1 MNFTNFG
8 RYILLLKSVFRRP
21 EKLKI
26 YLKEIAKQ
34 MDYVGVGSLGLIA
47 IISTFIGAVMTLQI
61 AFQLVSDF
69 IPKTI
74 IGSVNRDSSILE
86 LSPTISAIV
95 LAGKIGS
102 AISSEIGSMRV
113 TEQID
118 ALEIMG
124 INAPGYLILPKI
136 ISGITMVPMLV
147 IISMFLSI
155 TGGYIGGSISGAV
168 TPAEYIQGITT
179 DFNPYTITVAL
190 VKAFVF
196 GFIITSVPA
205 YEGFYVR
212 GGALEVSQA
221 STRAVVISCIS
232 ILVCDYL
239 VTQLLL

>member
-8 RYILLLKSVFRRP
+8 RYILLLKAVFRKP

-26 YLKEIAKQ
+26 YLKEMVNQ
-34 MDYVGVGSLGLIA
+34 MNYIGVGSLGLIA

-69 IPKTI
+69 IPKSV
-74 IGSVNRDSSILE
+74 IGAVNRDSSILE
-86 LSPTISAIV
+86 LSPTLSAIV

-102 AISSEIGSMRV
+102 AISSEIGTMRV

-124 INAPGYLILPKI
+124 INAPGYMILPKI
-136 ISGITMVPMLV
+136 ISGITMVPLLV
-147 IISMFLSI
+147 IFSMVLSI
-155 TGGYIGGSISGAV
+155 TGGYIGGTLSGAV
-168 TPAEYIQGITT
+168 TSNEYIQGITT
-179 DFNPYTITVAL
+179 DFNAYTITVAL

-205 YEGFYVR
+205 YEGFYVK
-212 GGALEVSQA
+212 GGAVEVSQA
-221 STRAVVISCIS
+221 STRAVVVSCIT
-232 ILVCDYL
+232 ILACDYI
-239 VTQLLL
+239 VTHLML

>member
-8 RYILLLKSVFRRP
+8 RYILLLRAAFKRP
-21 EKLKI
+21 EKWKI
-26 YLKEIAKQ
+26 YMKAIFQQ
-34 MDYVGVGSLGLIA
+34 MEFIGVGSLGLIS

-74 IGSVNRDSSILE
+74 IGSVNRNSSILE

-102 AISSEIGSMRV
+102 AISSEIGTMRV

-136 ISGITMVPMLV
+136 LAGITMVPVLV
-147 IISMFLSI
+147 IISMVL
-155 TGGYIGGSISGAV
+155 SISGGYLGGTLSGAV
-168 TPAEYIQGITT
+168 SPAEYIQGITT
-179 DFNPYTITVAL
+179 DFNPYTVNVAL

-205 YEGFYVR
+205 YEGFYVK
-212 GGALEVSQA
+212 GGALEVAQA
-221 STRAVVISCIS
+221 STRAVVVSCIS
-232 ILVCDYL
+232 ILACDYI
-239 VTQLLL
+239 VTQLML

>member
-8 RYILLLKSVFRRP
+8 KYILLLKAVFKKP
-21 EKLKI
+21 EKTKI
-26 YLKEIAKQ
+26 YLKAIFQQ
-34 MDYVGVGSLGLIA
+34 MNFIGVGSLGLIS

-61 AFQLVSDF
+61 AFQMVSDF
-69 IPKTI
+69 VPKAI

-102 AISSEIGSMRV
+102 AISSEIGTMRV

-124 INAPGYLILPKI
+124 INTPGYLILPKI
-136 ISGITMVPMLV
+136 IAGITMVPMLV
-147 IISMFLSI
+147 IVSMFLSI
-155 TGGYIGGSISGAV
+155 TGGYLGGTLSGAIS
-168 TPAEYIQGITT
+168 AADYMLGITT
-179 DFNPYTITVAL
+179 DFNPYTITVSL

-205 YEGFYVR
+205 YEGFYVK
-212 GGALEVSQA
+212 GGALEVAQA
-221 STRAVVISCIS
+221 STRAVVVSCIS
-232 ILVCDYL
+232 ILACDYI

>member
-8 RYILLLKSVFRRP
+8 RYILLLKAVFRKP

-26 YLKEIAKQ
+26 YIKAIFQE
-34 MDYVGVGSLGLIA
+34 MNYVGIGSLGLIC
-47 IISTFIGAVMTLQI
+47 IISTFVGAVMTLQI
-61 AFQLVSDF
+61 AFQLTSDL
-69 IPKTI
+69 IPRTI
-74 IGSVNRDSSILE
+74 IGQVTRDSSILE
-86 LSPTISAIV
+86 LSPTISALV

-102 AISSEIGSMRV
+102 AISSEIGTMRV

-136 ISGITMVPMLV
+136 IAGITMVPFLV

-155 TGGYIGGSISGAV
+155 LGGYIGGTLSGAI
-168 TPAEYIQGITT
+168 TASQYIQGITT

-196 GFIITSVPA
+196 GFIITSVAA

-212 GGALEVSQA
+212 GGALEVARS
-221 STRAVVISCIS
+221 STKAVVISCIS
-232 ILVCDYL
+232 ILAADYI